1 MRDTVTDQNQ
11 TSSETREFWYILL
24 ASIVAALALAGYA
37 GYVLYPRFDL
47 PAETGIG
54 LLVLAA
60 GAGIASFFSP
70 CSFPLLVTLLSRE
83 SGAQPGQSGARMQR
97 TLGFATA
104 LALGATAFLML
115 TGVGIALGAS
125 ALFEGVTFT
134 STTGRAIR
142 LGIGSL
148 LILLGLIQAGVI
160 RAAFGDGMHAVTTPI
175 MRRQARLRREH
186 QTTGFGLFGF
196 IYILAGFG

>member
-1 MRDTVTDQNQ
+1 MTGQNQ
-11 TSSETREFWYILL
+11 ATPENRDLWYILL
-24 ASIVAALALAGYA
+24 AAVVATLSLAGYA

-70 CSFPLLVTLLSRE
+70 CSFPLLVTLLGRE
-83 SGAQPGQSGARMQR
+83 AGAESTQPRARMRR

-104 LALGATAFLML
+104 LALGATAFLIL
-115 TGVGIALGAS
+115 TGIGIALGAS
-125 ALFEGVTFT
+125 TLFEGVTFT
-134 STTGRAIR
+134 STVGRAIR
-142 LGIGSL
+142 LGIGTL
-148 LILLGLIQAGVI
+148 LILLGLIQFGVI
-160 RAAFGDGMHAVTTPI
+160 RASFDAAHVISTPV

-186 QTTGFGLFGF
+186 QTAGFGLFGF

>member
-1 MRDTVTDQNQ
+1 MAERNQ
-11 TSSETREFWYILL
+11 QPRENREFWYILL
-24 ASIVAALALAGYA
+24 ASMVAILALAGYA

-60 GAGIASFFSP
+60 GTGIASFFSP

-83 SGAQPGQSGARMQR
+83 SGARPGQSDARMRR

-104 LALGATAFLML
+104 LALGATAFLIL

-134 STTGRAIR
+134 STIGRAIR
-142 LGIGSL
+142 LGIGVL
-148 LILLGLIQAGVI
+148 LIVLGLIQVGVI
-160 RAAFGDGMHAVTTPI
+160 RAAFGGGMHAVTTPI

-186 QTTGFGLFGF
+186 QTAGFGLFGF

>member
-1 MRDTVTDQNQ
+1 MVQDQQSQEN
-11 TSSETREFWYILL
+11 RVFWYILL
-24 ASIVAALALAGYA
+24 ASLIAVLSLAGYA

-70 CSFPLLVTLLSRE
+70 CSFPLLVTLLARE
-83 SGAQPGQSGARMQR
+83 GGSEPGQPSGRLSR
-97 TLGFATA
+97 TLGFASA
-104 LALGATAFLML
+104 LALGATAFLVL
-115 TGVGIALGAS
+115 TGIGIALGAS

-134 STTGRAIR
+134 STTGRVIR
-142 LGIGSL
+142 LAVGTL
-148 LILLGLIQAGVI
+148 LILLGLVQFGIIRGSFDAAHVI
-160 RAAFGDGMHAVTTPI
+160 STPV

-186 QTTGFGLFGF
+186 PTLGFGLFGF

>member
-1 MRDTVTDQNQ
+1 MSERNQ
-11 TSSETREFWYILL
+11 QPQENREFWYILL
-24 ASIVAALALAGYA
+24 TSIIAVLALAGYA
-37 GYVLYPRFDL
+37 GYILYPRFDL

-70 CSFPLLVTLLSRE
+70 CSFPLLVSLLSRD
-83 SGAQPGQSGARMQR
+83 SRPRPSRWDVRMSR

-104 LALGATAFLML
+104 LALGATAFLIL
-115 TGVGIALGAS
+115 TGIGIALGAS

-142 LGIGSL
+142 LGIGAL
-148 LILLGLIQAGVI
+148 LILLGLIQFGVI
-160 RAAFGDGMHAVTTPI
+160 HTSFDAAHAISTPV
-175 MRRQARLRREH
+175 MRHQARLRREH
-186 QTTGFGLFGF
+186 PRLGYGLFGF

>member
-1 MRDTVTDQNQ
+1 MTEPDQ
-11 TSSETREFWYILL
+11 TSQANWELWYILL
-24 ASIVAALALAGYA
+24 ASMIGVLALAGYA
-37 GYVLYPRFDL
+37 GYILYPRFDL

-70 CSFPLLVTLLSRE
+70 CSFPLLVTLLSRDGG
-83 SGAQPGQSGARMQR
+83 SQPGPSRARMSR

-104 LALGATAFLML
+104 LALGATAFLIL
-115 TGVGIALGAS
+115 TGIGIALGAS

-134 STTGRAIR
+134 STIGRVIR
-142 LGIGSL
+142 LGIGTL
-148 LILLGLIQAGVI
+148 LILLGLIQVGAL
-160 RAAFGDGMHAVTTPI
+160 RAAFGKGMHAVTTPV

-186 QTTGFGLFGF
+186 QTAGFGLFGF

>member
-1 MRDTVTDQNQ
+1 MTERDRTPQ
-11 TSSETREFWYILL
+11 EHGEFWYILL
-24 ASIVAALALAGYA
+24 AAIVATLALAGYA

-83 SGAQPGQSGARMQR
+83 SGQSDARMSR

-104 LALGATAFLML
+104 LALGATVFLFL

-134 STTGRAIR
+134 STLGRIIR
-142 LGIGSL
+142 LGIGAL
-148 LILLGLIQAGVI
+148 LIVLGLIQFGLI
-160 RAAFGDGMHAVTTPI
+160 RVSFDAAHVVSAPV

-186 QTTGFGLFGF
+186 QTAGFGLFGF
-196 IYILAGFG
+196 IYVLAGFG

>member
-1 MRDTVTDQNQ
+1 MPERNQ
-11 TSSETREFWYILL
+11 TPSASQGAWYLLL
-24 ASIVAALALAGYA
+24 AVIIGILALAGYG

-70 CSFPLLVTLLSRE
+70 CSFPLLVTLLS
-83 SGAQPGQSGARMQR
+83 QDSGARSEQSNARMRR
-97 TLGFATA
+97 TLGFAGA
-104 LALGATAFLML
+104 LAIGATVFLL
-115 TGVGIALGAS
+115 LAGIAIALGAA

-134 STTGRAIR
+134 STAGRVIR
-142 LGIGSL
+142 LGVGAL
-148 LILLGLIQAGVI
+148 LILLGLIQLGVI
-160 RAAFGDGMHAVTTPI
+160 SVSFDAAHAISTPV
-175 MRRQARLRREH
+175 MRRQARLRREYPRV
-186 QTTGFGLFGF
+186 GFGLFGF

>member
-1 MRDTVTDQNQ
+1 MIDQNQ
-11 TSSETREFWYILL
+11 TSPENREFWYILL
-24 ASIVAALALAGYA
+24 ASIIGVLALAGYA

-70 CSFPLLVTLLSRE
+70 CSFPLLVTLLSRD
-83 SGAQPGQSGARMQR
+83 SGARSGQSDARMSR
-97 TLGFATA
+97 TLGFAAA
-104 LALGATAFLML
+104 LALGATVFLIL
-115 TGVGIALGAS
+115 TGIGIAVGAS

-134 STTGRAIR
+134 STIGRVIR
-142 LGIGSL
+142 LGIGTL
-148 LILLGLIQAGVI
+148 LILLGLIQ
-160 RAAFGDGMHAVTTPI
+160 FGLIPASFDATHAISTPV

-186 QTTGFGLFGF
+186 PTLGFGLFGF